1 MDKKLMRQQVRSQ
14 LDTISYT
21 DYRER
26 SIAIGKQLMQQP
38 SIKKGKTIAVT
49 ISSKPEVDTIA
60 IIEAL
65 WQQGKVVAVPKCHP
79 KTREMTFYSI
89 EGFFQL
95 ETVYMDLREPIPAMT
110 EIIERDTIDTIIV
123 PGIVFDKKGYR
134 IGYGGGYY
142 DRYLPGYQGTLLAL
156 AFSEQITE
164 QVPFESHDIP
174 VHTIITETES
184 INCLANREEPLI

>member
-1 MDKKLMRQQVRSQ
+1 MDKKQIRQEVRSK
-14 LDTISYT
+14 LNAISDI

-26 SIAIGKQLMQQP
+26 SFAIGKQLMQQP
-38 SIKKGKTIAVT
+38 SIIEGKTIAVT
-49 ISSKPEVDTIA
+49 ISTKPEVDTIA

-65 WQQGKVVAVPKCHP
+65 WQQGKTVAVPKCHP
-79 KTREMTFYSI
+79 KTREMTFYAI

-95 ETVYMDLREPIPAMT
+95 ETVYMDLREPIPTIT
-110 EIIERDTIDTIIV
+110 ELIERDTIDAIIV

-156 AFSEQITE
+156 AFSEQLAEHVPTE
-164 QVPFESHDIP
+164 AHDVP
-174 VHTIITETES
+174 VHTIITETGY
-184 INCLANREEPLI
+184 IHCTANREEPMR